1 MNERFIECVE
11 SNVKYIT
18 RGDVYRVVDGA
29 FIANE
34 GVEYKYGTLND
45 FENIFGDG
53 NGSGYVARFVDVTSI
68 KVNIPNEPPKDTV
81 VAIESDPVSGIKIG
95 HEYQVVS
102 NDIGMGVIAVKELGH
117 GDILYCSPHLF
128 DLKQDYEG
136 IYKEMTTEPEI
147 PEKIE
152 VDLPHDPAHY
162 KQGGIET
169 IDYMR
174 AKMSPEQFEGWLIG
188 NVLKYMSRFGF
199 KDEKYTNAM
208 KAYTYLG
215 WLLEELEK

>member
-1 MNERFIECVE
+1 MRKLWECME
-11 SNVKYIT
+11 SNMESIKE
-18 RGDVYRVVDGA
+18 GKVYESIDGVMRVEMGR
-29 FIANE
+29 
-34 GVEYKYGTLND
+34 KLLCSTLKD
-45 FENIFGDG
+45 YDNIFGENND
-53 NGSGYVARFVDVTSI
+53 SGFVAKFIEVCQP
-68 KVNIPNEPPKDTV
+68 VNIPKEQQKDTV
-81 VAIESDPVSGIKIG
+81 VAIESDPVSGIKLG

-102 NDIGMGVIAVKELGH
+102 NDIGMGVIAVRELGH

-147 PEKIE
+147 PEKVE

-174 AKMSPEQFEGWLIG
+174 AKMTPEQFEGWLIG
-188 NVLKYMSRFGF
+188 NVLEYMSRFGF